1 MWGGVVVPL
10 RVREVLGDSVDKNMF
25 GSIPRVEGTCR
36 YESRCL
42 VIHVRVS
49 INGRDPLGAIIVMRK
64 DCPRSSR
71 NAYGRFKTSGGASKS
86 PMSHKGSLMP

>member
-1 MWGGVVVPL
+1 MTALTRICSGQ
-10 RVREVLGDSVDKNMF
+10 F
-25 GSIPRVEGTCR
+25 PRVKGTCC

-49 INGRDPLGAIIVMRK
+49 IDGRDPLGAIIVMRK

-71 NAYGRFKTSGGASKS
+71 NAYRRLRDVVELV
-86 PMSHKGSLMP
+86 SLRCPIRGP